1 MEFDLLYKFPRK
13 IFLMQEGG
21 FRFIILFITI
31 LYAAAITD
39 ALCANCIFKE
49 SLKAPIHECIAI
61 TSFKKIRVCV
71 TVTKDPILRRATIG
85 VPAIPAVTKST
96 SSNRPAS
103 LWEVPYHFKSNLMLM
118 EI

>member
-1 MEFDLLYKFPRK
+1 MEFDLLHRFPRK

-21 FRFIILFITI
+21 FSFIILFTML

-49 SLKAPIHECIAI
+49 SLKAPIHQRTAI
-61 TSFKKIRVCV
+61 TSFKEIRVCV

-103 LWEVPYHFKSNLMLM
+103 LWEVPHHFKSNLVLT